1 MRIPFNKPYITGTR
15 INIKRMALKTTT
27 VAGNGYFTHKCQRFF
42 EKRFNFHKCL
52 LTNSCTDAL
61 EMAALLAG
69 IKPGDEVILPSFTF
83 TSTANAFLLRGA
95 RLVFADVLDDIP
107 NIDPVQIEALITPA
121 TRAIVLVHYSGI
133 ACMMDE
139 IMDLAAKHNITVI
152 EDAAHAVDSFYKG
165 KALGSIGRF
174 GAFSFHETKNIICGE
189 GGMISINHPEDV
201 KVAEIAWEKGTN
213 RAAFHRGEVDKYQ
226 WMGPGSSYLPSELT
240 AGFLD
245 LQLSQFDKIQKQRK
259 KIWWKYHDSL
269 KSMQEEGL
277 LKLPV
282 IPEFADVNGNMF
294 YIVLPTPEIRDG
306 LLKYLNSNGVH
317 AVFHYLPLHTSP
329 YYINL
334 HGRASLPNTERF
346 SQCLLRLPFFFNLTN
361 KQIDQIAEKIRL
373 FYKF

>member
-1 MRIPFNKPYITGTR
+1 
-15 INIKRMALKTTT
+15 

-139 IMDLAAKHNITVI
+139 IMDLAGRHNITVI

-306 LLKYLNSNGVH
+306 LLKYLNNNGVH

-346 SQCLLRLPFFFNLTN
+346 SQCLLRLPFFFNLSN

-373 FYKF
+373 FFKILRHRAGIT

>member
-1 MRIPFNKPYITGTR
+1 
-15 INIKRMALKTTT
+15 MASKTTT

-42 EKRFNFHKCL
+42 EKRFDFNKCL

-69 IKPGDEVILPSFTF
+69 IQPGDEVIMPSFTF

-107 NIDPVQIEALITPA
+107 NIDPAQIEALITPA

-189 GGMISINHPEDV
+189 GGMISINQPEDI
-201 KVAEIAWEKGTN
+201 KAAEIAWEKGTN

-240 AGFLD
+240 AAFLNT
-245 LQLSQFDKIQKQRK
+245 QLENFDKIQKKRK
-259 KIWWKYHDSL
+259 QIWKYYFNNLSAL
-269 KSMQEEGL
+269 QEEGF

-282 IPEFADVNGNMF
+282 VPDFATVNGNMF
-294 YIVLPTPEIRDG
+294 YIVLPTSELRDR
-306 LLKYLNSNGVH
+306 LMNHLNNNGVH
-317 AVFHYLPLHTSP
+317 AVFHYLPLHSSP
-329 YYINL
+329 YYINT
-334 HGRASLPNTERF
+334 HGSRPLPNTDRF
-346 SQCLLRLPFFFNLTN
+346 SRCLLRLPFFFELSE
-361 KQIDQIAEKIRL
+361 KQTGRIADMIISFFKS
-373 FYKF
+373 